1 MNQTALIVIIALLA
15 GLSAA
20 GCTWFS
26 FDVLGL
32 LGGRLAARR
41 EQKRLEAEARAL
53 KEAEAQAAE
62 KE

>member
-26 FDVLGL
+26 FDVLEL
-32 LGGRLAARR
+32 LSKPLAARR
-41 EQKRLEAEARAL
+41 ERKRLEAEAKAL